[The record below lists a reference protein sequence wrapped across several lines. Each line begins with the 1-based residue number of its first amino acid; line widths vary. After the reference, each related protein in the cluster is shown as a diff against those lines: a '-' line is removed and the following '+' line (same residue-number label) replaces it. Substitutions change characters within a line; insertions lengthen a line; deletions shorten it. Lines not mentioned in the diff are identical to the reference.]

1 MEHRYLDLRQSQLQ
15 KNLRTRSKMVMK
27 MREFLI
33 NKHGETLIYFSL
45 LFCLFLFYSFICFTV
60 RQEMLTSV
68 LLCLRAWGGVWKEWL
83 RDMGSSGLGLIP
95 GLGSNTLSSLQSQ
108 SGGLGLWMR

>member
-45 LFCLFLFYSFICFTV
+45 LFGLFLFYSFVCFTG
-60 RQEMLTSV
+60 RQ
-68 LLCLRAWGGVWKEWL
+68 
-83 RDMGSSGLGLIP
+83 
-95 GLGSNTLSSLQSQ
+95 
-108 SGGLGLWMR
+108 